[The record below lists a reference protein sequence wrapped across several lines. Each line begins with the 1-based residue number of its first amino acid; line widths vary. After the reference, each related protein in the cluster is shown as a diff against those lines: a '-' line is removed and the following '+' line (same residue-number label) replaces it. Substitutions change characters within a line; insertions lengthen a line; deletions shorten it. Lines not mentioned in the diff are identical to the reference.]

1 MHTSYVEISARN
13 LTLHLPVDLI
23 EKAKA
28 YAAQHDISLNR
39 LVKEFLEQAI
49 LDDDRTRLA
58 GNSISADLA
67 HPPEYRISFWDAL
80 ILAAAQSSGA
90 QILYTE
96 DLNDGQQYGNLRV
109 ENPFREIK
117 ARRS

>member
-1 MHTSYVEISARN
+1 MTTVHVWPEIPSALTSPTRPSTAS
-13 LTLHLPVDLI
+13 P
-23 EKAKA
+23 
-28 YAAQHDISLNR
+28 SLGR
-39 LVKEFLEQAI
+39 
-49 LDDDRTRLA
+49 
-58 GNSISADLA
+58 
-67 HPPEYRISFWDAL
+67 L

-109 ENPFREIK
+109 ENPFRDIK